1 MYQAQPSSNA
11 TQAIGERSS
20 ARKMF
25 QSASKLWAGLQPVK
39 WFQIATFL
47 YSERNA
53 GRRCVATWL
62 LRPEAST
69 NTRASMRRP
78 SCSSTAPPRRARRV
92 AAHA

>member
-25 QSASKLWAGLQPVK
+25 QSASRLWAGLQFRK

-53 GRRCVATWL
+53 GRRRVATWL

-69 NTRASMRRP
+69 NTRAATVRP
-78 SCSSTAPPRRARRV
+78 SLSSTTPPRPSAPGV
-92 AAHA
+92 